1 MMFFITSF
9 FSISPWQVRRRFR
22 NIIKDD
28 RKKAFKTTEPM
39 EKLNY
44 FLIYTVHEVL
54 ITWIFELEID
64 VLSYVL

>member
-1 MMFFITSF
+1 MMFFINSL
-9 FSISPWQVRRRFR
+9 FSISPRQVRRRLR

-28 RKKAFKTTEPM
+28 RKKGFKTTEPM

-44 FLIYTVHEVL
+44 FLIYAVHEVL
-54 ITWIFELEID
+54 ITWISELEID